1 MNCNYF
7 SLLYVSTIFSSIIRY
22 HPPRI
27 MRKSVLEVV
36 LLELLLFVVF
46 DKTKEI
52 NLLKNDIWGK
62 L

>member
-1 MNCNYF
+1 MY
-7 SLLYVSTIFSSIIRY
+7 LPLFSSIIHY
-22 HPPRI
+22 QPPRI
-27 MRKSVLEVV
+27 MRASVLEVV

-52 NLLKNDIWGK
+52 NLLKNDIWRK

>member
-7 SLLYVSTIFSSIIRY
+7 SLLYVSTILSSIVWY
-22 HPPRI
+22 HRPRI
-27 MRKSVLEVV
+27 MRESVLEVV